1 VGTGNWAASVNVSVL
16 SRQSLARTARGFS
29 RCRHRNLRLMAK
41 HAASLFSVDV
51 INPDMTGRPAH
62 ARIRE
67 RIRTA
72 IASGALAQKARLP
85 SSRTLAR
92 DFGVARN
99 TVDEALSQLVAEGL
113 IVRRRGAG
121 SFVSS
126 PPPKP
131 PPPLPAVRRVTKS
144 SVFGPRISKRAKAL
158 EGYPGHYKPIQ
169 GVPFTPSLP
178 PSDFFPRKT
187 WKRLLSREAARS
199 GTAYWEYGASNGLP
213 ELREAIAAHATSM
226 RGTRASAD
234 QVVVTTSTQQA
245 VELAA
250 KVLADPGDSC
260 WVETPGYQ
268 PVQHVLRA
276 AGLEVVPVPVD
287 RQGLNVECGCNLQP
301 HARLAY
307 VTPSHQYPMGYEMS
321 LARRD
326 ALLNWAAAEDAHL
339 VEDDYDGDYRYEG
352 RPITSLQDM
361 DCERVVYVA
370 SFNKILFPGL
380 RIAYALVPEALVGAF
395 VDAKHAADGHT
406 ALLSQGVLAAFIT
419 EGHLAQH
426 LRTTRAIY
434 NERRLAFLEEAQIL
448 DGLLA
453 FEPAIGGM
461 HVTGLFRDAGIDDR
475 AVAAA
480 SVRRGVAVD
489 PLSKYGV
496 IECGGLVFG
505 YAGASRDETR
515 DCLKVVRRSILDMSR
530 QRRAQ

>member
-1 VGTGNWAASVNVSVL
+1 
-16 SRQSLARTARGFS
+16 
-29 RCRHRNLRLMAK
+29 M
-41 HAASLFSVDV
+41 SLFSVDV

-62 ARIRE
+62 ARISE
-67 RIRTA
+67 RIRGA
-72 IASGALAQKARLP
+72 ISSGALAQRARLP

-92 DFGVARN
+92 DLGVARN
-99 TVDEALSQLVAEGL
+99 TIDEALSQLVAEGL

-126 PPPKP
+126 PLPKP
-131 PPPLPAVRRVTKS
+131 SPPLPAARRVS
-144 SVFGPRISKRAKAL
+144 ERSALAPRISKRAKAL
-158 EGYPGHYKPIQ
+158 QGYPGHYKPIR

-178 PSDFFPRKT
+178 PSEFFPRKT

-213 ELREAIAAHATSM
+213 ELREAIAGHATAM

-250 KVLADPGDSC
+250 KVLADPGDCC

-287 RQGLNVECGCNLQP
+287 RQGLNVESGRKLQP

-307 VTPSHQYPMGYEMS
+307 VTPAHQYPMGYEMS
-321 LARRD
+321 LTRRD
-326 ALLNWAAAEDAHL
+326 ALLNWAAAEDAHI

-361 DCERVVYVA
+361 ACDRVVYVA

-406 ALLSQGVLAAFIT
+406 ALLSQGVLASFIA
-419 EGHLAQH
+419 EGHLARH

-434 NERRLAFLEEAQIL
+434 NERRLAFLEEAKIL
-448 DGLLA
+448 GGLLE
-453 FEPAIGGM
+453 FEPAIAGM
-461 HVTGLFRDAGIDDR
+461 HVTGIFRDASIDDR
-475 AVAAA
+475 AIAAE
-480 SVRRGVAVD
+480 STRRGVPVD
-489 PLSKYGV
+489 PLSKYGATD
-496 IECGGLVFG
+496 CPGLVFG
-505 YAGASRDETR
+505 YAGAPRDDAR
-515 DCLKVVRRSILDMSR
+515 ARLNIVRRSIADISKR
-530 QRRAQ
+530 

>member
-1 VGTGNWAASVNVSVL
+1 LV
-16 SRQSLARTARGFS
+16 
-29 RCRHRNLRLMAK
+29 K
-41 HAASLFSVDV
+41 HARSLFSVDV

-62 ARIRE
+62 ARIGE
-67 RIRTA
+67 RIRAA
-72 IASGALAQKARLP
+72 IASGALAQRARLP

-92 DFGVARN
+92 DLGVARN

-121 SFVSS
+121 SFVSDRLPE
-126 PPPKP
+126 PPS
-131 PPPLPAVRRVTKS
+131 PLPVTRRTAKHGVIE
-144 SVFGPRISKRAKAL
+144 PRISKRAKAL
-158 EGYPGHYKPIQ
+158 QVYPGHYKPNL

-178 PSDFFPRKT
+178 PCEYFPRKI
-187 WKRLLSREAARS
+187 WKRLLNREAART

-213 ELREAIAAHATSM
+213 ELREAIAGHATAM

-234 QVVVTTSTQQA
+234 QVIVTTSAQQA

-250 KVLADPGDSC
+250 KVLADPGDCC

-276 AGLEVVPVPVD
+276 AGLEIVPVPVD
-287 RQGLNVECGCNLQP
+287 RQGLNVESGCQLQP

-307 VTPSHQYPMGYEMS
+307 VTPAHQYPMGYEMS
-321 LARRD
+321 LTRRN
-326 ALLNWAAAEDAHL
+326 ALLNWAAAEDAHI

-361 DCERVVYVA
+361 ASDRVVYVA

-380 RIAYALVPEALVGAF
+380 RIAYALVPDALVGAF

-406 ALLSQGVLAAFIT
+406 ALLSQGVLASFIS

-426 LRTTRAIY
+426 LRATRAIY
-434 NERRLAFLEEAQIL
+434 NERRLAFLEETQIL
-448 DGLLA
+448 DGLLK

-461 HVTGLFRDAGIDDR
+461 HVTGIFQDASIDDR
-475 AVAAA
+475 AVAAESA
-480 SVRRGVAVD
+480 RRGVPVD
-489 PLSKYGV
+489 PLSKYGA
-496 IECGGLVFG
+496 IDCGGLVFG
-505 YAGASRDETR
+505 YAGASREAAR
-515 DCLKVVRRSILDMSR
+515 ERLNVVRQSITEISKR
-530 QRRAQ
+530 